1 MRAFIFSGG
10 KIRPDLIHERPK
22 ADDITI
28 AADGGFHNAELLDVS
43 VSFLIGDFDSF
54 EKNDPEKSVPRS
66 TEVIRVPKEKD
77 ATDTQLAVA
86 LALEKGAD
94 EILLIGGLSGRID
107 HTLSS
112 LSILEFLDKNHVRA
126 IITDGQNRV
135 RFIRSTSYLIART
148 EYRYLSIIA
157 LDETA
162 KGVSIEGCKYPL
174 KNAKL
179 ERGFQY
185 AVSNELTGNCAL
197 VSVKKGGIYII
208 ESTD

>member
-10 KIRPDLIHERPK
+10 RIRPELIHERPSG
-22 ADDITI
+22 DDFTV
-28 AADGGFHNAELLDVS
+28 AADGGFQNAELLGIS
-43 VSFLIGDFDSF
+43 VSYLIGDFDSF
-54 EKNDPEKSVPRS
+54 GEREPEKTVPRS
-66 TEVIRVPKEKD
+66 TEIIRVPKEKD

-94 EILLIGGLSGRID
+94 EILIIGGLSGRID

-112 LSILEFLDKNHVRA
+112 LSVLEALDEKRVHAVM
-126 IITDGQNRV
+126 TDGQNRV

-148 EYRYLSIIA
+148 EYRYLSLIA
-157 LDETA
+157 VDETV

-174 KNAKL
+174 KNARL

-197 VSVKKGGIYII
+197 ISVKKGGVYII